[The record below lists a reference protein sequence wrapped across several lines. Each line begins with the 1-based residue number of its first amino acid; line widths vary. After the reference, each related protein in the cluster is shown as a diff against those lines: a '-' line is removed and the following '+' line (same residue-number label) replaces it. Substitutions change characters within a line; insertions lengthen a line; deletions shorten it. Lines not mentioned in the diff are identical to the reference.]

1 MAMIEGARVW
11 LVPDGFIPEGS
22 TGEQESH
29 EAICVL
35 NTSHEEARLCVSF
48 YFEEREPVKGVEVIV
63 PAERTRHVRTDK
75 PEQLDGAEI
84 PRGVPYAVRVE
95 SSVPV
100 TVQHSRMDTTQSALS
115 LMTTLA
121 HPVVGR

>member
-1 MAMIEGARVW
+1 MSEGATVW

-35 NTSHEEARLCVSF
+35 NTSDEEAGLLVSF
-48 YFEEREPVKGVEVIV
+48 YFEDREPVKDVEVVV
-63 PAERTRHVRTDK
+63 PAERTRHVRTDR
-75 PEQLDGAEI
+75 PEQLGGAEI

-95 SSVPV
+95 SDVPV
-100 TVQHSRMDTTQSALS
+100 TVQHSRMDTTQAALS

-121 HPVVGR
+121 YPVAGR